1 MKSLFWNIAVVLF
14 VTLATGCNSNDQ
26 SKSTSGIDTP
36 ESRIT
41 PAPSTTEVIAALPDT
56 IFANGKD
63 TTIVLV
69 NGVAFIKGHSRA
81 NQRHPTYSVKVEK
94 GQTIIAT
101 IKPLEKGGNVRINQL
116 QLPDKSFDGPFGDS
130 LHYYIKK
137 SGTLRFIIGQNT
149 MAGDPWTGDFIFHLR
164 VE

>member
-1 MKSLFWNIAVVLF
+1 MVSFVLP
-14 VTLATGCNSNDQ
+14 AIGCNSNDQ
-26 SKSTSGIDTP
+26 PKSTSVTDTLK
-36 ESRIT
+36 SGIT
-41 PAPSTTEVIAALPDT
+41 PAPSTEIISALPDT

-63 TTIVLV
+63 TIIVLV
-69 NGVAFIKGHSRA
+69 NGVALIKGHSRA

-101 IKPLEKGGNVRINQL
+101 IRPLEKGGNVRINQV

-130 LHYYIKK
+130 LHYYVKK
-137 SGTLRFIIGQNT
+137 SGTLRFIIGQNM